1 MAALTGCSGGL
12 TAAGVA
18 AEAEHD
24 SGGEQQGRV
33 MAMRLRPAMRKPT
46 RVALRRV
53 ERWTIGIGLR

>member
-24 SGGEQQGRV
+24 SGGEQQGQGHGDE
-33 MAMRLRPAMRKPT
+33 AEAGDEEADPGGAE
-46 RVALRRV
+46 A
-53 ERWTIGIGLR
+53 G